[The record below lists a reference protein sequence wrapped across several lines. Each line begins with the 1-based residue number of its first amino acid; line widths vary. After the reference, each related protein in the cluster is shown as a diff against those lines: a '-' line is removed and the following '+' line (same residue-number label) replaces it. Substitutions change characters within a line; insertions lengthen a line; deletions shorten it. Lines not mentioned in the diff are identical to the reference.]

1 MARTVSLNDALAIL
15 QQEKDKVSTGRDE
28 ELKRTMQ
35 ADCKQMLATLE
46 SELLGPAERAAK
58 QAERDVV
65 RVERSAAERS
75 TPVAKLDGILGRLQ
89 DGAVVAVLTMLGSLC
104 PITLSHTQCYTEARR
119 IILGDAQ
126 AAARRPQR
134 LEHFDE
140 CVGLVWLN
148 GDGIVGEKLRSKG
161 QRALNYE
168 DRRHLAEIATRELP
182 WLCFDEGRGCRDL
195 RQRWPRLS
203 FQEFDLNGADDV
215 VKYQKWRDAGPKNR
229 MITIGR
235 PGSTA
240 AVVDGMR
247 KQGIG
252 PDDETCFL
260 GPELPDISSTAAR
273 DASMHGD
280 RATLLMMLHPAVA
293 DWLLQRDGHSEVAG
307 NRLSDTSRVAAS
319 SAASS
324 SASTRPASATR
335 ASTLSKT
342 GSSVVAQR
350 AAAKTKTPTANKT
363 SSLGVEGRSS
373 LRSPANKTT
382 TSMGRT
388 SRSAARRS
396 PSPSR
401 GSARAEALTRRP
413 ASTGRAFRSGTRNP
427 KSPSSGSATAAEA
440 ATDGPELQHNKLVR
454 EAWSLVLG
462 RSEAA
467 PPLSTQDLREQLRSH
482 LVETDAEALPI
493 GAALSAVDALLRF
506 ELEQKTV
513 TDAQNLE
520 RLKSNP
526 RIALWQGDITTLR
539 IGAIVNAANEKG
551 LGCFQPDH
559 RCIDNVIHCA
569 AGPRLRQACALGLKE
584 GPLKGKLPTGE
595 VLLTPAFSLPCDYVA
610 HVPGPQIFFGVE
622 QPEML
627 TQCYRNVLE
636 ACKSLSVSS
645 VAFCCISTGLFGYPA
660 ASAAKVALSAVRTW
674 LDENSGGESSCPV
687 DLVVFNTFLE
697 SDLNIY
703 KKLLELS

>member
-1 MARTVSLNDALAIL
+1 M
-15 QQEKDKVSTGRDE
+15 
-28 ELKRTMQ
+28 
-35 ADCKQMLATLE
+35 
-46 SELLGPAERAAK
+46 
-58 QAERDVV
+58 
-65 RVERSAAERS
+65 
-75 TPVAKLDGILGRLQ
+75 
-89 DGAVVAVLTMLGSLC
+89 
-104 PITLSHTQCYTEARR
+104 
-119 IILGDAQ
+119 
-126 AAARRPQR
+126 
-134 LEHFDE
+134 
-140 CVGLVWLN
+140 
-148 GDGIVGEKLRSKG
+148 
-161 QRALNYE
+161 
-168 DRRHLAEIATRELP
+168 
-182 WLCFDEGRGCRDL
+182 
-195 RQRWPRLS
+195 
-203 FQEFDLNGADDV
+203 
-215 VKYQKWRDAGPKNR
+215 
-229 MITIGR
+229 
-235 PGSTA
+235 
-240 AVVDGMR
+240 
-247 KQGIG
+247 
-252 PDDETCFL
+252 
-260 GPELPDISSTAAR
+260 
-273 DASMHGD
+273 
-280 RATLLMMLHPAVA
+280 
-293 DWLLQRDGHSEVAG
+293 
-307 NRLSDTSRVAAS
+307 
-319 SAASS
+319 
-324 SASTRPASATR
+324 
-335 ASTLSKT
+335 
-342 GSSVVAQR
+342 
-350 AAAKTKTPTANKT
+350 
-363 SSLGVEGRSS
+363 
-373 LRSPANKTT
+373 
-382 TSMGRT
+382 
-388 SRSAARRS
+388 
-396 PSPSR
+396 
-401 GSARAEALTRRP
+401 
-413 ASTGRAFRSGTRNP
+413 
-427 KSPSSGSATAAEA
+427 
-440 ATDGPELQHNKLVR
+440 
-454 EAWSLVLG
+454 LG

-493 GAALSAVDALLRF
+493 GAALSAVDALLCF

-526 RIALWQGDITTLR
+526 RMALWQGDITTLR

-584 GPLKGKLPTGE
+584 GPFQGKLPTGE